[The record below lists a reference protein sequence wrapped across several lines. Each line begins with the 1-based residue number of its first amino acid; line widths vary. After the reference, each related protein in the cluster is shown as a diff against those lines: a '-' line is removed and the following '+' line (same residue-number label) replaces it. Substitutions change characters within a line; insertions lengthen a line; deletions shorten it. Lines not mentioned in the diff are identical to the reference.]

1 MFKKIFLKQPTMS
14 TQDISSSD
22 ILSFMKSLSEK
33 FDVLK
38 EEVENMKKPNPD
50 KENFTSQQHG

>member
-1 MFKKIFLKQPTMS
+1 MS

-33 FDVLK
+33 EKFDVLK
-38 EEVENMKKPNPD
+38 EQVKNLKKPNPD
-50 KENFTSQQHG
+50 KENFTSQQHGYHKQ

>member
-1 MFKKIFLKQPTMS
+1 MS